1 MGSAAENAAAASVK
15 GNRENAE
22 RAIKGM
28 QNEPSAQICYF
39 KEKIK
44 IRGVLA
50 EGPVRYCLSRYSI
63 L

>member
-22 RAIKGM
+22 RAINV
-28 QNEPSAQICYF
+28 NE
-39 KEKIK
+39 K
-44 IRGVLA
+44 IRGVLAA

-63 L
+63 FECLLEL